1 MMCMSLEYLI
11 IVYQFIVTVFYVHLY
26 NTISYDDSLYAH
38 KFFEWIRL
46 EINDFKQLIVIL

>member
-1 MMCMSLEYLI
+1 MHLIYLEDLIMMCMSLEYLI

-38 KFFEWIRL
+38 KFFE
-46 EINDFKQLIVIL
+46 